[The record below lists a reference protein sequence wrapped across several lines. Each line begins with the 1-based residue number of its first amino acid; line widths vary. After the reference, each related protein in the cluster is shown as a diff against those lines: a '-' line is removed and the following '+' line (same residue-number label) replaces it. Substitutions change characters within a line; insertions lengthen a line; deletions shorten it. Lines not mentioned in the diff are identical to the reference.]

1 MKVGS
6 CQVFTKEDGGIFIYF
21 YLYLLVGL
29 NIPPMHSDME
39 NGKLIKLQFV
49 LYYFICIANS
59 QNDGAEKP
67 KWMQDDLIS

>member
-6 CQVFTKEDGGIFIYF
+6 CQVFAKEDGGVFIYF
-21 YLYLLVGL
+21 YLYLLVGV
-29 NIPPMHSDME
+29 NIPLMPSDMK

-59 QNDGAEKP
+59 QNDEAESLKEC
-67 KWMQDDLIS
+67 KTI